1 MATGVRQQASG
12 LLVPLLG
19 GARGGLRKKT
29 RQTISMRTIL
39 YLIRKEF
46 IQIFRNKFISK
57 AIFAVPI
64 VQMLILVPAITF
76 ELKNADVVIID
87 KDLTPESRGLIS
99 KLAGSTFFRIS
110 GTTYSEKEAE
120 NMMLHNKCGIILHI
134 PVEFGKNIGSG
145 KPARLQAGIDAINS
159 SSAQLS
165 WAYINGIIRD
175 YNTEIS
181 IENINTSQI
190 SSFPMI
196 DITNR
201 YWYNEELNYKFY
213 MLPGILVILVTAIG
227 FLLAGLNMVREKEI
241 GTIEQ
246 INVTPVRKHQ
256 FIIGKMVPFLIIGL
270 IDLGIGL
277 LIGWLAFSIPFEGSI
292 LLMFLGATIFLIA
305 VLGLALFISTFSGS
319 QQQYMFVAFFCM
331 IIFILMSGIF
341 TPYESMPQWAQDF
354 NMINPVAYLMRINRM
369 VMLKGSSISDISSEL
384 ISLSVIAVSFTSLAV
399 RRYRKTA

>member
-1 MATGVRQQASG
+1 
-12 LLVPLLG
+12 
-19 GARGGLRKKT
+19 
-29 RQTISMRTIL
+29 MRTTL

-76 ELKNADVVIID
+76 ELKNVDLVIID

-99 KLAGSTFFRIS
+99 KLKGSTFFRIA
-110 GTTYSEKEAE
+110 GTTFSEKEA
-120 NMMLHNKCGIILHI
+120 NSLMHHNKCDIVLQI
-134 PVEFGKNIGSG
+134 PDEFGKDIGNG
-145 KPARLQAGIDAINS
+145 RPARIMANIDAINA

-165 WAYINGIIRD
+165 WAYLNGVIRD
-175 YNTEIS
+175 YNSEI
-181 IENINTSQI
+181 IMKTINTSTSLNLI
-190 SSFPMI
+190 PGI
-196 DITNR
+196 EITNR
-201 YWYNEELNYKFY
+201 YWYNEELNYKYY

-256 FIIGKMVPFLIIGL
+256 FIIAKMVPFLLIGL
-270 IDLGIGL
+270 IDLGVGL
-277 LIGWLAFSIPFEGSI
+277 LIGKLAFNIPFEGSI
-292 LLMFLGATIFLIA
+292 MLMFFGATLFLLS
-305 VLGLALFISTFSGS
+305 VLGLALFFSTFSGT

-354 NMINPVAYLMRINRM
+354 NLINPVAYLIKINRM
-369 VMLKGSSISDISSEL
+369 VMLKGSSMTDISGEL
-384 ISLSVIAVSFTSLAV
+384 FSLGIIAVIFSSLAII
-399 RRYRKTA
+399 RYRKSA